1 MSIERKINREP
12 HPGLILAT
20 LYFRKPYPTCDDID
34 FLSIAS
40 MRLLEEFAYPAL
52 DGYGKFTV
60 AYTRRIPSGEVSF
73 TIGPAIPLTCS
84 DGKVL
89 SKSEVYA
96 HIYQYLAEKAEI
108 YDGAE
113 ISSLSI
119 RVYIECKKD
128 KKDRPLL
135 SDEDIVSTLSSL
147 LQAGKMEIEPRTARK
162 IRHLKR
168 SYPTPHITALKQ
180 SRTQMKPFLVADTET
195 ILIDD
200 VHKPYAAGLLM
211 VRPGE
216 DLSSKVKG
224 IETYF
229 SEDYSIIL
237 DSFEERS
244 TKVFFDLI
252 ERIST
257 IARQEKSI
265 LTVYFHNFSRFDG
278 ILLLKHLSCHHEC
291 YTLKPLMRNHRLYEL
306 VVYHGKKKLFRFRDS
321 LNLLPSSLA
330 NLAKN
335 LCPDLGSKGSIPYE
349 DVTLSNLVSMKTSLL
364 D

>member
-1 MSIERKINREP
+1 M
-12 HPGLILAT
+12 
-20 LYFRKPYPTCDDID
+20 
-34 FLSIAS
+34 
-40 MRLLEEFAYPAL
+40 
-52 DGYGKFTV
+52 
-60 AYTRRIPSGEVSF
+60 
-73 TIGPAIPLTCS
+73 TCS

-89 SKSEVYA
+89 SKIEVYA
-96 HIYQYLAEKAEI
+96 DIYQYLADKAEI
-108 YDGAE
+108 YDGDE

-119 RVYIECKKD
+119 RVYLECKKD

-147 LQAGKMEIEPRTARK
+147 LQAGKMEAGKMEIEPRTARK
-162 IRHLKR
+162 IRHKKR
-168 SYPTPHITALKQ
+168 SYPSPHITALKQ

-195 ILIDD
+195 ILIDY

-216 DLSSKVKG
+216 DLSSKVEG

-244 TKVFFDLI
+244 TKVLFDLI

-257 IARQEKSI
+257 IARQEQSI

-291 YTLKPLMRNHRLYEL
+291 YTLKPLMRNNRLYEL
-306 VVYHGKKKLFRFRDS
+306 
-321 LNLLPSSLA
+321 A
-330 NLAKN
+330 
-335 LCPDLGSKGSIPYE
+335 
-349 DVTLSNLVSMKTSLL
+349 
-364 D
+364 